1 MSTETIATPE
11 EGELVVATIKTV
23 KQNGAYVDLDE
34 YQGIEGF
41 IFIGEIASGWVKN
54 IRGFVREGQRVICKV
69 MRTRRDGTSLELS
82 LKSVSEER
90 RRDRLQEWKNEQ
102 RAQQLLKVLGEKV
115 GWSTTDLE
123 EQSTELVDA
132 FGTLYTAFE
141 EAAMQEGALTNAGFE
156 GDWLEGFIEIAV
168 ENIIPP
174 FVEVRGILTLSINA
188 VNGVS
193 IIQEALKAAEALTNE
208 GEEIDVKC
216 YYDGAPN
223 YRLELRAP
231 DFKIAESLWEQ
242 STNAVTEHMIQAGGE
257 ATATRE

>member
-102 RAQQLLKVLGEKV
+102 RAQQLLKVLGEKI

-193 IIQEALKAAEALTNE
+193 VIQEALKAAEALTNE

>member
-193 IIQEALKAAEALTNE
+193 VIQEALKAAEALTNE